1 MEQLQQLF
9 KIQISPDQLQA
20 ELWYN
25 EPDKETKEQ
34 EIEITEDMLTA
45 FIKNNNVLFGL
56 IPANIK
62 QAAEHIKETEF
73 PIVIAKGIAKTD
85 GKDGVIKY
93 SYDTTTEVDRSG
105 GWDFREVMRIPAV
118 KENEKLAV
126 IIPPSEGK
134 NGRSVLDK
142 EIKAKPGKPVR
153 MRPGKNVRFDPEEMT
168 FYAEAEGQVSVGH
181 AKLNVFNVYEI
192 PEDISMKTG
201 NIDFLGNV
209 VIKGNVPTGFSIK
222 ATGDIKVFG
231 LVEGAS
237 LHAGGSVFV
246 SEGLAGLKNG
256 LIEADEDVHI
266 GYINQGNVI
275 AGNDIFV
282 EHSILHS
289 ECSANGE
296 ICCKNGNI
304 IGGTLSAGKT
314 ITSKDVG
321 NRMNTP
327 TELSFGVNKKLFDL
341 QLSLEKEKS
350 DQEENLKKL
359 HFLSD
364 RLGKADNQDTKTRVM
379 GLKLRKSI
387 ELTNEKIKEI
397 NEELESINVNL
408 GAIEESYLEVKATLY
423 SSTAISFGKYRRT
436 IDRNYD
442 NVTVRMENN
451 EIVIR

>member
-1 MEQLQQLF
+1 MEDLHQFF
-9 KIQISPDQLQA
+9 KIHISPDQLQA

-25 EPDKETKEQ
+25 EPNKEVQQ
-34 EIEITEDMLTA
+34 ELEITEDLLNE
-45 FIKNNNVLFGL
+45 FIKGNNVLFGL

-62 QAAEHIKETEF
+62 QAAEHFKTAKF
-73 PIVIAKGIAKTD
+73 PITIAKGIAKAD
-85 GKDGVIKY
+85 GEDGVLKY
-93 SYDTTTEVDRSG
+93 SYDMTTEVDRSL

-118 KENEKLAV
+118 KEDEKLAV
-126 IIPPSEGK
+126 IIPPTEGK
-134 NGRSVLDK
+134 DGRSVLDK

-153 MRPGKNVRFDPEEMT
+153 MRPGKNVRFDPETLT
-168 FYAEAEGQVSVGH
+168 FYAEAEGQVSVSH

-201 NIDFLGNV
+201 NVDFLGNV

-231 LVEGAS
+231 LVEGAT
-237 LHAGGSVFV
+237 LNAGGSVFV

-256 LIEADEDVHI
+256 LIEADQDVHI

-296 ICCKNGNI
+296 ICCKDGNI
-304 IGGTLSAGKT
+304 IGGTLSAGKS

-327 TELSFGVNKKLFDL
+327 TELSFGVNKKLYD
-341 QLSLEKEKS
+341 QQVTLEKSKVEQK
-350 DQEENLKKL
+350 ENLKKL
-359 HFLSD
+359 YFLAEK
-364 RLGKADNQDTKTRVM
+364 LGQKENQDTKTRIM
-379 GLKLRKSI
+379 GLKLRNSI
-387 ELTNEKIKEI
+387 EMTNKKITEI
-397 NEELESINVNL
+397 DEELDSLNVNL
-408 GAIEESYLEVKATLY
+408 GAIDESFLEVKSTLF
-423 SSTAISFGKYRRT
+423 SSTAITFGKYRRT

-442 NVTVRMENN
+442 NVIVRMENN